1 MRRPTKDT
9 AAKDTPRSSSH
20 VSSCHPFLALGSSQ
34 NDSGG
39 DVQYDLAALMR
50 RAAKHLVG
58 NASVFQR
65 EHSPYIGDEL
75 CAFEELR
82 DPVQPRGRHI
92 HVEVR
97 CSNAM
102 TCLCCLRNR

>member
-1 MRRPTKDT
+1 
-9 AAKDTPRSSSH
+9 
-20 VSSCHPFLALGSSQ
+20 LAFGSSQ

-65 EHSPYIGDEL
+65 EHSPHIGDEL
-75 CAFEELR
+75 ALSKSSVILFSR
-82 DPVQPRGRHI
+82 AV
-92 HVEVR
+92 VT
-97 CSNAM
+97 S
-102 TCLCCLRNR
+102 T